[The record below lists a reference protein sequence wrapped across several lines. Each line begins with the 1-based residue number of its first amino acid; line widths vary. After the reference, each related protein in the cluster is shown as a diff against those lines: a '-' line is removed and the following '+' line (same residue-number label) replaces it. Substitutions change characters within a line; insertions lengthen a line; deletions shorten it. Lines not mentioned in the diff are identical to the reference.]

1 MPNLYNPADVGPLTS
16 PTSLPI
22 SGLNSGFNLSG
33 SFSNFQAGGG
43 FSSLSNAVGSF
54 AQQGIDKANA
64 AAALLGAQGDLAESA
79 AYTKAATLAEQNKA
93 ITAESTN
100 LQEYTARR
108 QLGQVIGSQQAAAA
122 ANGLTG
128 DGSASDILRS
138 SRQQGALQQ
147 QVIGAQ
153 GLINENAYEAS
164 AASYTG
170 MAKAANF
177 AAQAEQ
183 EQAKAD
189 KQAAKKH
196 GFGGILST
204 IATVAQVAAAFG

>member
-1 MPNLYNPADVGPLTS
+1 MPSLYNPADVGPLSS
-16 PTSLPI
+16 PSSVPQLS
-22 SGLNSGFNLSG
+22 SGGFNFG
-33 SFSNFQAGGG
+33 KAVSNFQSNGG
-43 FSSLSNAVGSF
+43 FDSLSNAVSSF
-54 AQQGIDKANA
+54 SQAGIDKSNA

-100 LQEYTARR
+100 LQEYTAQR

-128 DGSASDILRS
+128 GGSASDILRS

-196 GFGGILST
+196 GFGGILSAGLS
-204 IATVAQVAAAFG
+204 IAKLFI